1 MSTLK
6 KVYDYLQ
13 KIKNGTTTFQLL
25 LNKGLK
31 GISEKEMFLI
41 KDSLK
46 SIINRYHF
54 LSWEQSKIINIDNED
69 LKDYFIC
76 ALGQYHYVKDVKDK
90 DLLEAFKEDVPTFDT
105 ELTIAD
111 LYNAILGLCG
121 SIYKISDKEYSIII
135 KRLAINYA
143 YPEWAVKLMS
153 KHFGIKHTYRAIA
166 SSRKNIN
173 INLNYNSFLT
183 SKDKVINTDPESFKN
198 GNLALGSIS
207 YEGKKKIIDLEL
219 FKKNKIFPE
228 SEAMQ
233 MLVEKL
239 SLEPGDESLLIAE
252 DQNAAAIDMAMHMK
266 DVGVVH
272 ACVKNVVDNA
282 TIKNMIHR
290 FKLNSINVFQSEINT
305 LLTHVGKESC
315 DKVLYVAD
323 STELGLVRR
332 RPAVLLTLKRDDL
345 DNIISSQKEGL
356 EEVSSLVKKGGTLI
370 YSVFTYNKKES
381 NFIIEEFLSKHDD
394 FELIEEKQIFAH
406 EVPSDGLYYAILK
419 KK

>member
-1 MSTLK
+1 
-6 KVYDYLQ
+6 
-13 KIKNGTTTFQLL
+13 
-25 LNKGLK
+25 
-31 GISEKEMFLI
+31 
-41 KDSLK
+41 
-46 SIINRYHF
+46 
-54 LSWEQSKIINIDNED
+54 
-69 LKDYFIC
+69 
-76 ALGQYHYVKDVKDK
+76 
-90 DLLEAFKEDVPTFDT
+90 
-105 ELTIAD
+105 
-111 LYNAILGLCG
+111 
-121 SIYKISDKEYSIII
+121 
-135 KRLAINYA
+135 
-143 YPEWAVKLMS
+143 
-153 KHFGIKHTYRAIA
+153 
-166 SSRKNIN
+166 
-173 INLNYNSFLT
+173 
-183 SKDKVINTDPESFKN
+183 
-198 GNLALGSIS
+198 
-207 YEGKKKIIDLEL
+207 
-219 FKKNKIFPE
+219 
-228 SEAMQ
+228 

-272 ACVKNVVDNA
+272 ACVKNVVDSA

-381 NFIIEEFLSKHDD
+381 NFII
-394 FELIEEKQIFAH
+394 
-406 EVPSDGLYYAILK
+406 
-419 KK
+419 